1 MLGHAGLG
9 LRRCVGNAVK
19 FTTKPDAISF
29 PPCRT
34 LTCTTR
40 SLAAFVSTFDG
51 NSSLV
56 FPDCNRASLRH
67 HHHHGSPLMAS
78 SRGFSTPRESPAAD
92 LDVPAESIQGEDEV
106 LENPKPPR
114 NSLVGVV
121 ISDKMDKSIVV
132 KVRENVGGK
141 GAGHGWR
148 RKDLGVELRR
158 PDSYCTH
165 RAQTWLMILFL
176 CATTRL
182 YAGVTAQ
189 TLFAVYGTEEGN

>member
-1 MLGHAGLG
+1 MLGRAGLG
-9 LRRCVGNAVK
+9 LRRWVGNAVK

-34 LTCTTR
+34 LTCTSR

-51 NSSLV
+51 SSSLV
-56 FPDCNRASLRH
+56 FSDCNRASLRH
-67 HHHHGSPLMAS
+67 HHQHGSPLMAS

-92 LDVPAESIQGEDEV
+92 LDVLAESIQGEDEV

-132 KVRENVGGK
+132 KVSRLKLYLPYMVRKKAIKKIMAHDEENECGMGDTVRIK
-141 GAGHGWR
+141 PSRPLSKRKRFVLHEVIR
-148 RKDLGVELRR
+148 RNPKL
-158 PDSYCTH
+158 T
-165 RAQTWLMILFL
+165 I
-176 CATTRL
+176 
-182 YAGVTAQ
+182 
-189 TLFAVYGTEEGN
+189 

>member
-9 LRRCVGNAVK
+9 LRRWVGNAVK

-34 LTCTTR
+34 LTCTSR

-51 NSSLV
+51 SSSLV

-67 HHHHGSPLMAS
+67 HHHHGSPLMAF

-132 KVRENVGGK
+132 KVSRLKLYLPYMVRKKAIKKIMAHDEENECGMGDTVRIK
-141 GAGHGWR
+141 PSRPLSKRKRFVLHEVIR
-148 RKDLGVELRR
+148 RNPKL
-158 PDSYCTH
+158 T
-165 RAQTWLMILFL
+165 I
-176 CATTRL
+176 
-182 YAGVTAQ
+182 
-189 TLFAVYGTEEGN
+189 